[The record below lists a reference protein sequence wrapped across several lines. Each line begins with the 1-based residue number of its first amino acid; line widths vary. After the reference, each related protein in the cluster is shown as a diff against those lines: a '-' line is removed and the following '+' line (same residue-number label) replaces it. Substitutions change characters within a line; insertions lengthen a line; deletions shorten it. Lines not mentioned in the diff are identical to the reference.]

1 MTVTKSKLVKRVLS
15 AALAAALLLTSG
27 LASAFAAGEV
37 TREAVYV
44 GVPTDVADGVYYADI
59 NMKNASNPKNY
70 SMGNAALRGSE
81 SYKAKQTEDT
91 EYRPIVIVENG
102 KATALLEFMP
112 MGYLGMYG
120 FMMELEGIYPGSFSQ
135 YGMPNTNDA
144 KTAFYPTGTLT
155 YQKTV
160 DGEIVYDGYNNP
172 DSQYKFD
179 GNKLR
184 PAGFGKE
191 ESYLNIVDQ
200 PYSHLLS
207 LDVTPVMVKDEDEP
221 VPTKAEDYT
230 FEQAA
235 FCHVFVPVMFDISAS
250 SGDQYAR
257 MEVNWKT
264 LEKIDNPDEN
274 VEYMF
279 WKASNTSTDGYT
291 AASVSA
297 FESAKTEVHDALE
310 NVWAKRI
317 LDLNGTGFTAQP
329 VLDLKKYSDDEKKEM
344 AKKLDDAIKGLTT
357 VDTNELCELIESITE
372 IDSTLYTAESYKK
385 LTEALDAA
393 EAVLANANATQQD
406 VDNAVNAIKNAV
418 NGLEKVGTEEGWD
431 GVTVK
436 QPEVLGTSVDISS
449 AEELAWLAQQ
459 VNSGEKFDSVFLKN
473 DIDLNGKAWTAIGTS
488 SNPFTGAFYGNGH
501 TVSNLVVK
509 GTDNYQGLFGYI
521 KGSDD
526 QKASVKSLTVQ
537 GVIRTTATNV
547 GGVIGGALYTNIE
560 NIHSNVGIT
569 IDRVN
574 NNDYVAAA
582 GGVAGEAI
590 YSDINSCTNIADIT
604 ATLQEK
610 VGGIA
615 GYASG
620 CYIRNSSNT
629 GNINAGGS
637 AGGIVG
643 NYFVRSG
650 SKGVISCFNKG
661 TVYGNGSAVGGII
674 GTATSTGTDVQ
685 GVYGNLY
692 NRGDVTAQHTVGGI
706 IGSYSGG
713 VLSMLTASYST
724 GKITGTVTSI
734 ESSGGLVGKMYS
746 GMILY
751 SYALEGT
758 ADELCTLGI
767 SSALRLVSSS
777 AFHDEQWFKS
787 NDFFT
792 ALGSAASSYGK
803 DPENI
808 NDGYPVLAFELEEI
822 LNGKKADA
830 VAELIAYKN
839 ADDYKGLAKK
849 AVEQALSDGVA
860 AITAAEDEDAVKEAL
875 ANAKTALDAIPNDP
889 NYGLSLDVIKE
900 KLAKAKELEAAGGDL
915 YTTESWNSFT
925 ATIAG
930 IDYLLENGFETQEK
944 VELYIGYLDT
954 NTAGLTYIDA
964 DYTAVD
970 EAIASIPADLSIYTE
985 ESVAALNAAKDAVVR
1000 GKNITE
1006 QAEVDAMAK
1015 AINDAVAALVQ
1026 LLADYA
1032 KVDEAIASI
1041 PTDLSVYTEQ
1051 SVAALNAAK
1060 DAVVRGKT
1068 VTEQAEV
1075 DAMAKAI
1082 NDAVAALVY
1091 LDADYT
1097 EVDKALASIPADL
1110 SGYTE
1115 QSVAALNAAKDAVV
1129 RGKNITEQAEVD
1141 AMAKAVNDAVA
1152 ALEKIDDS
1160 KLDFAKLPDGVYS
1173 IEFTMVKM
1181 NRIDL
1186 SMSNDAVN
1194 HTAKLTVKD
1203 GNYTLTVN
1211 FKGLHYL
1218 NRFGYLAKLSYYEDG
1233 YTFGKYGTVEGVLK
1247 AAEVITVQKNADGTD
1262 VTDEFNV
1269 PGGSAEG
1276 VKYPETVSFPVVS
1289 AAKADSDGFIALHVF
1304 VPAMEDIAAG
1314 NGDQDVL
1321 MKLDRSTLKKT
1332 DDKDPSFKP
1341 DDPEELSPA
1350 VDYTDPATG
1359 VRVTAEKGVLPEGV
1373 KVSVTEI
1380 TSGDFFDKAVS
1391 ALEGIGKFKLYKIS
1405 FTDKDGNEVVP
1416 TGTVTVTYPSAD
1428 GSSDNLSLYRIND
1441 DGSKTLVKGTL
1452 SKDGY
1457 TAVTK
1462 TAGVYA
1468 LAETAASSDTETPDD
1483 GSSVVNG
1490 GSSADDS
1497 SVNGSSDADSPVSG
1511 NSVPK
1516 TGDSGMSVLLVLAL
1530 LLSACALVYCLKSR
1544 KSQKGE

>member
-172 DSQYKFD
+172 DSQHKFD

-264 LEKIDNPDEN
+264 LEKIDNPNEN
-274 VEYMF
+274 VEYMYY
-279 WKASNTSTDGYT
+279 KATNTSTDGYT

-488 SNPFTGAFYGNGH
+488 SSPFTGAFYGNGH
-501 TVSNLVVK
+501 AVSNLVVK

-521 KGSDD
+521 KGSSD

-582 GGVAGEAI
+582 GGVVGEAI

-713 VLSMLTASYST
+713 DLSMLTASYST

-746 GMILY
+746 GMIFY

-767 SSALRLVSSS
+767 SSASRLVSSS

-808 NDGYPVLAFELEEI
+808 NDGYPVLTFELEEI

-875 ANAKTALDAIPNDP
+875 ANAKAALDAIPNDP

-970 EAIASIPADLSIYTE
+970 EAIASIPADLS
-985 ESVAALNAAKDAVVR
+985 V
-1000 GKNITE
+1000 
-1006 QAEVDAMAK
+1006 
-1015 AINDAVAALVQ
+1015 
-1026 LLADYA
+1026 
-1032 KVDEAIASI
+1032 
-1041 PTDLSVYTEQ
+1041 
-1051 SVAALNAAK
+1051 
-1060 DAVVRGKT
+1060 
-1068 VTEQAEV
+1068 
-1075 DAMAKAI
+1075 
-1082 NDAVAALVY
+1082 
-1091 LDADYT
+1091 
-1097 EVDKALASIPADL
+1097 
-1110 SGYTE
+1110 YTE

-1152 ALEKIDDS
+1152 ALEKIDDL

-1181 NRIDL
+1181 NRTDL

-1289 AAKADSDGFIALHVF
+1289 AAKADSDGFIPLHVF
-1304 VPAMEDIAAG
+1304 VPVMEDIAAG

-1416 TGTVTVTYPSAD
+1416 TGTVTVAYPSAD
-1428 GSSDNLSLYRIND
+1428 GFSDNLSLYRIND

>member
-15 AALAAALLLTSG
+15 VALAAALLLTSG

-144 KTAFYPTGTLT
+144 KTVFYPTGTLT

-264 LEKIDNPDEN
+264 LEKIDNPNEN
-274 VEYMF
+274 VEYMYY
-279 WKASNTSTDGYT
+279 KATNTSTDGYT

-661 TVYGNGSAVGGII
+661 TVYGNGSAIGGII

-713 VLSMLTASYST
+713 DLSMLTASYST
-724 GKITGTVTSI
+724 GKITGTITSI

-746 GMILY
+746 GMIFY

-767 SSALRLVSSS
+767 SSASRLVSPS

-787 NDFFT
+787 DDFFT

-1015 AINDAVAALVQ
+1015 A
-1026 LLADYA
+1026 
-1032 KVDEAIASI
+1032 
-1041 PTDLSVYTEQ
+1041 
-1051 SVAALNAAK
+1051 
-1060 DAVVRGKT
+1060 
-1068 VTEQAEV
+1068 
-1075 DAMAKAI
+1075 
-1082 NDAVAALVY
+1082 
-1091 LDADYT
+1091 
-1097 EVDKALASIPADL
+1097 
-1110 SGYTE
+1110 
-1115 QSVAALNAAKDAVV
+1115 
-1129 RGKNITEQAEVD
+1129 
-1141 AMAKAVNDAVA
+1141 VNDAVA

-1289 AAKADSDGFIALHVF
+1289 AAKADSDGFIPLHVF
-1304 VPAMEDIAAG
+1304 VPVMEDIAAG

-1350 VDYTDPATG
+1350 VDYTDPSTG
-1359 VRVTAEKGVLPEGV
+1359 VRVTTEKGVLPEGV
-1373 KVSVTEI
+1373 KVSVTKI

-1428 GSSDNLSLYRIND
+1428 SSSDNLSLYRIND

-1497 SVNGSSDADSPVSG
+1497 SANGSSDADSPVSG

>member
-1 MTVTKSKLVKRVLS
+1 M
-15 AALAAALLLTSG
+15 
-27 LASAFAAGEV
+27 
-37 TREAVYV
+37 
-44 GVPTDVADGVYYADI
+44 
-59 NMKNASNPKNY
+59 
-70 SMGNAALRGSE
+70 
-81 SYKAKQTEDT
+81 
-91 EYRPIVIVENG
+91 
-102 KATALLEFMP
+102 
-112 MGYLGMYG
+112 
-120 FMMELEGIYPGSFSQ
+120 
-135 YGMPNTNDA
+135 
-144 KTAFYPTGTLT
+144 
-155 YQKTV
+155 
-160 DGEIVYDGYNNP
+160 
-172 DSQYKFD
+172 
-179 GNKLR
+179 
-184 PAGFGKE
+184 
-191 ESYLNIVDQ
+191 
-200 PYSHLLS
+200 
-207 LDVTPVMVKDEDEP
+207 
-221 VPTKAEDYT
+221 
-230 FEQAA
+230 
-235 FCHVFVPVMFDISAS
+235 
-250 SGDQYAR
+250 
-257 MEVNWKT
+257 
-264 LEKIDNPDEN
+264 
-274 VEYMF
+274 
-279 WKASNTSTDGYT
+279 
-291 AASVSA
+291 
-297 FESAKTEVHDALE
+297 
-310 NVWAKRI
+310 
-317 LDLNGTGFTAQP
+317 
-329 VLDLKKYSDDEKKEM
+329 
-344 AKKLDDAIKGLTT
+344 
-357 VDTNELCELIESITE
+357 
-372 IDSTLYTAESYKK
+372 
-385 LTEALDAA
+385 
-393 EAVLANANATQQD
+393 LANANATQQD

-713 VLSMLTASYST
+713 DLSMLTASYST

-1015 AINDAVAALVQ
+1015 AINDAVAALV
-1026 LLADYA
+1026 
-1032 KVDEAIASI
+1032 
-1041 PTDLSVYTEQ
+1041 
-1051 SVAALNAAK
+1051 
-1060 DAVVRGKT
+1060 
-1068 VTEQAEV
+1068 
-1075 DAMAKAI
+1075 
-1082 NDAVAALVY
+1082 Y

-1247 AAEVITVQKNADGTD
+1247 AAEVITVQKNVDGTD

-1289 AAKADSDGFIALHVF
+1289 AAKADSDGFIPLHVF
-1304 VPAMEDIAAG
+1304 VPVMEDIAAG

-1359 VRVTAEKGVLPEGV
+1359 VRVTTEKGVLPEGV

-1497 SVNGSSDADSPVSG
+1497 SANGSSDADSPVSG

>member
-15 AALAAALLLTSG
+15 VALAAALLLTSG

-144 KTAFYPTGTLT
+144 KTVFYPTGTLT

-191 ESYLNIVDQ
+191 ESYLDIVDQ

-431 GVTVK
+431 GVTIK
-436 QPEVLGTSVDISS
+436 QPKVLGTSVDISS

-521 KGSDD
+521 KGSSD

-582 GGVAGEAI
+582 GGVVGEAI

-620 CYIRNSSNT
+620 CYIRYSSNT

-685 GVYGNLY
+685 GIYGNLY

-713 VLSMLTASYST
+713 DLSMLTASYST

-746 GMILY
+746 GMIFY

-767 SSALRLVSSS
+767 SSASRLISSS

-787 NDFFT
+787 DDFFT

-875 ANAKTALDAIPNDP
+875 ANAKAALDAIPNDP

-970 EAIASIPADLSIYTE
+970 EAIASIPADLS
-985 ESVAALNAAKDAVVR
+985 
-1000 GKNITE
+1000 
-1006 QAEVDAMAK
+1006 
-1015 AINDAVAALVQ
+1015 
-1026 LLADYA
+1026 
-1032 KVDEAIASI
+1032 
-1041 PTDLSVYTEQ
+1041 
-1051 SVAALNAAK
+1051 
-1060 DAVVRGKT
+1060 
-1068 VTEQAEV
+1068 
-1075 DAMAKAI
+1075 
-1082 NDAVAALVY
+1082 
-1091 LDADYT
+1091 
-1097 EVDKALASIPADL
+1097 
-1110 SGYTE
+1110 GYTE

-1181 NRIDL
+1181 NRTDL

-1289 AAKADSDGFIALHVF
+1289 AAKADSDGFIPLHVF
-1304 VPAMEDIAAG
+1304 VPVMEDIAAG

-1359 VRVTAEKGVLPEGV
+1359 VRVKTEKGVLPEGV
-1373 KVSVTEI
+1373 KVTVTEI
-1380 TSGDFFDKAVS
+1380 TSGDFFDKAGS
-1391 ALEGIGKFKLYKIS
+1391 ALEGFGKFKLYKIS

-1416 TGTVTVTYPSAD
+1416 TGTVTVTYPAPSE
-1428 GSSDNLSLYRIND
+1428 SSGDLSLYRIND

-1468 LAETAASSDTETPDD
+1468 LAEAAANSDTETPDD

-1490 GSSADDS
+1490 DTSAD
-1497 SVNGSSDADSPVSG
+1497 VSSDVNVPGSVST
-1511 NSVPK
+1511 VPK
-1516 TGDSGMSVLLVLAL
+1516 TGDSGMSVLFVLAL

-1544 KSQKGE
+1544 KTQKGE

>member
-15 AALAAALLLTSG
+15 VALAAALLLTSG

-144 KTAFYPTGTLT
+144 KTVFYPTGTLT

-264 LEKIDNPDEN
+264 LEKIDNPNEN
-274 VEYMF
+274 VEYMYY
-279 WKASNTSTDGYT
+279 KATNTSTDGYT

-344 AKKLDDAIKGLTT
+344 AKKLDNAIKGLTT

-661 TVYGNGSAVGGII
+661 TVYGNGSAIGGII

-713 VLSMLTASYST
+713 DLSMLTASYST
-724 GKITGTVTSI
+724 GKITETVTSI

-746 GMILY
+746 GMIFY

-767 SSALRLVSSS
+767 SSASRLVSSS

-787 NDFFT
+787 DDFFT

-849 AVEQALSDGVA
+849 SVEQALSDGVA

-875 ANAKTALDAIPNDP
+875 ANAKAALDAIPNDP

-970 EAIASIPADLSIYTE
+970 EAIASIP
-985 ESVAALNAAKDAVVR
+985 
-1000 GKNITE
+1000 
-1006 QAEVDAMAK
+1006 
-1015 AINDAVAALVQ
+1015 
-1026 LLADYA
+1026 
-1032 KVDEAIASI
+1032 
-1041 PTDLSVYTEQ
+1041 TDLSVYTEQ

-1082 NDAVAALVY
+1082 NDAVAAL
-1091 LDADYT
+1091 
-1097 EVDKALASIPADL
+1097 
-1110 SGYTE
+1110 
-1115 QSVAALNAAKDAVV
+1115 
-1129 RGKNITEQAEVD
+1129 
-1141 AMAKAVNDAVA
+1141 
-1152 ALEKIDDS
+1152 EKIDDS

-1181 NRIDL
+1181 NRTDL

-1289 AAKADSDGFIALHVF
+1289 AAKADSDGFIPLHVF
-1304 VPAMEDIAAG
+1304 VPVMEDIAAG

-1457 TAVTK
+1457 TTVTK

>member
-15 AALAAALLLTSG
+15 VALAAALLLTSG

-144 KTAFYPTGTLT
+144 KTVFYPTGTLT

-264 LEKIDNPDEN
+264 LEKIDNPNEN
-274 VEYMF
+274 VEYMYY
-279 WKASNTSTDGYT
+279 KATNTSTDGYT

-329 VLDLKKYSDDEKKEM
+329 VLDLKKYSDDEKTEM
-344 AKKLDDAIKGLTT
+344 SKKLDNAIKGLTT

-406 VDNAVNAIKNAV
+406 VDNEVNAIKNAV

-521 KGSDD
+521 KGSSD

-582 GGVAGEAI
+582 GGVVGEAI

-661 TVYGNGSAVGGII
+661 TVYGNGSAIGGII

-713 VLSMLTASYST
+713 DLSMLTASYST

-1015 AINDAVAALVQ
+1015 AINDAVAAL
-1026 LLADYA
+1026 
-1032 KVDEAIASI
+1032 
-1041 PTDLSVYTEQ
+1041 
-1051 SVAALNAAK
+1051 
-1060 DAVVRGKT
+1060 
-1068 VTEQAEV
+1068 
-1075 DAMAKAI
+1075 
-1082 NDAVAALVY
+1082 
-1091 LDADYT
+1091 
-1097 EVDKALASIPADL
+1097 
-1110 SGYTE
+1110 
-1115 QSVAALNAAKDAVV
+1115 
-1129 RGKNITEQAEVD
+1129 
-1141 AMAKAVNDAVA
+1141 
-1152 ALEKIDDS
+1152 EKIDDS

-1289 AAKADSDGFIALHVF
+1289 AAKADSDGFIPLHVF
-1304 VPAMEDIAAG
+1304 VPVMEDIAAG

-1457 TAVTK
+1457 TTVTK

>member
-15 AALAAALLLTSG
+15 VALAATLLLTSG

-144 KTAFYPTGTLT
+144 KTVFYPTGTLT

-264 LEKIDNPDEN
+264 LEKIDNPNEN
-274 VEYMF
+274 VEYMYY
-279 WKASNTSTDGYT
+279 KATNTSTDGYT

-521 KGSDD
+521 KGSTD

-560 NIHSNVGIT
+560 NIHLNVGIT

-582 GGVAGEAI
+582 GGVVGEAI

-713 VLSMLTASYST
+713 DLSMLTASYST

-746 GMILY
+746 GMIFY

-767 SSALRLVSSS
+767 SSASRLVSSS

-787 NDFFT
+787 DDFFT

-803 DPENI
+803 DHENI

-875 ANAKTALDAIPNDP
+875 ANAKAALDAIPNDP

-964 DYTAVD
+964 DYTEVD

-985 ESVAALNAAKDAVVR
+985 E
-1000 GKNITE
+1000 
-1006 QAEVDAMAK
+1006 
-1015 AINDAVAALVQ
+1015 
-1026 LLADYA
+1026 
-1032 KVDEAIASI
+1032 
-1041 PTDLSVYTEQ
+1041 
-1051 SVAALNAAK
+1051 
-1060 DAVVRGKT
+1060 
-1068 VTEQAEV
+1068 
-1075 DAMAKAI
+1075 
-1082 NDAVAALVY
+1082 
-1091 LDADYT
+1091 
-1097 EVDKALASIPADL
+1097 
-1110 SGYTE
+1110 
-1115 QSVAALNAAKDAVV
+1115 SVAALNAAKDAVV

-1181 NRIDL
+1181 NRTDL

-1203 GNYTLTVN
+1203 RNYTLTVN

-1289 AAKADSDGFIALHVF
+1289 AAKADSDGFIPLHVF
-1304 VPAMEDIAAG
+1304 VPVMEDIAAG

-1350 VDYTDPATG
+1350 VDYTDPSTG
-1359 VRVTAEKGVLPEGV
+1359 VRVTTEKGVLPEGV

-1497 SVNGSSDADSPVSG
+1497 SANGSSDADSPVSG

>member
-1 MTVTKSKLVKRVLS
+1 MTVTKPKLVKRVLS
-15 AALAAALLLTSG
+15 VALAAALLLTSG

-279 WKASNTSTDGYT
+279 WKASNTFTDGYT

-406 VDNAVNAIKNAV
+406 VDNAVSAIKNAV

-431 GVTVK
+431 GATVK

-473 DIDLNGKAWTAIGTS
+473 DIDLNGKVWTAIGTS
-488 SNPFTGAFYGNGH
+488 SSPFTGAFYGNGH

-521 KGSDD
+521 KGSTD

-582 GGVAGEAI
+582 GGVVGEAI

-713 VLSMLTASYST
+713 DLSMLTASYST

-746 GMILY
+746 GMIFY

-767 SSALRLVSSS
+767 SSASRLISSS

-787 NDFFT
+787 DDFFT

-875 ANAKTALDAIPNDP
+875 ANAKAALDAIPNDP
-889 NYGLSLDVIKE
+889 NYGLFLDVIKE

-964 DYTAVD
+964 DYAKVD
-970 EAIASIPADLSIYTE
+970 EAIASIPADLSVYTE
-985 ESVAALNAAKDAVVR
+985 E
-1000 GKNITE
+1000 
-1006 QAEVDAMAK
+1006 
-1015 AINDAVAALVQ
+1015 
-1026 LLADYA
+1026 
-1032 KVDEAIASI
+1032 
-1041 PTDLSVYTEQ
+1041 

-1181 NRIDL
+1181 NRTDL

-1247 AAEVITVQKNADGTD
+1247 AAEVITVQKNAGGTD

-1289 AAKADSDGFIALHVF
+1289 AAKADSDGFIPLHVF
-1304 VPAMEDIAAG
+1304 VPVMEDIAAG

-1416 TGTVTVTYPSAD
+1416 TGTVTVAYPSAD

-1497 SVNGSSDADSPVSG
+1497 SANGSSDADSLVSG

>member
-264 LEKIDNPDEN
+264 LEKIDNPNEN
-274 VEYMF
+274 VEYMYY
-279 WKASNTSTDGYT
+279 KATNTSTDGYT

-521 KGSDD
+521 KGSSD

-661 TVYGNGSAVGGII
+661 TVYGNGSAIGGII

-713 VLSMLTASYST
+713 DLSMLTASYST

-746 GMILY
+746 GMIFY

-970 EAIASIPADLSIYTE
+970 EAIASIP
-985 ESVAALNAAKDAVVR
+985 
-1000 GKNITE
+1000 
-1006 QAEVDAMAK
+1006 
-1015 AINDAVAALVQ
+1015 
-1026 LLADYA
+1026 
-1032 KVDEAIASI
+1032 
-1041 PTDLSVYTEQ
+1041 TDLSVYTEQ

-1082 NDAVAALVY
+1082 NDAVAAL
-1091 LDADYT
+1091 
-1097 EVDKALASIPADL
+1097 
-1110 SGYTE
+1110 
-1115 QSVAALNAAKDAVV
+1115 
-1129 RGKNITEQAEVD
+1129 
-1141 AMAKAVNDAVA
+1141 
-1152 ALEKIDDS
+1152 EKIDDS

-1181 NRIDL
+1181 NRTDL

-1289 AAKADSDGFIALHVF
+1289 AAKADSDGFIPLHVF
-1304 VPAMEDIAAG
+1304 VPVMEDIAAG

-1457 TAVTK
+1457 TTVTK

>member
-144 KTAFYPTGTLT
+144 KTVFYPTGTLT

-521 KGSDD
+521 KGSSD

-582 GGVAGEAI
+582 GGVVGEAI

-661 TVYGNGSAVGGII
+661 TVYGNGSAIGGII

-713 VLSMLTASYST
+713 DLSMLTASYST

-746 GMILY
+746 GMIFY

-767 SSALRLVSSS
+767 SSASRLVSSS

-787 NDFFT
+787 DDFFT

-849 AVEQALSDGVA
+849 SVEQALSDGVA

-875 ANAKTALDAIPNDP
+875 ANAKAALDAIPNDP

-970 EAIASIPADLSIYTE
+970 EAIASIPTDLSVYTE
-985 ESVAALNAAKDAVVR
+985 QSVAALNAAKDAVVR

-1015 AINDAVAALVQ
+1015 AINDAVAAL
-1026 LLADYA
+1026 
-1032 KVDEAIASI
+1032 
-1041 PTDLSVYTEQ
+1041 
-1051 SVAALNAAK
+1051 
-1060 DAVVRGKT
+1060 
-1068 VTEQAEV
+1068 
-1075 DAMAKAI
+1075 
-1082 NDAVAALVY
+1082 
-1091 LDADYT
+1091 
-1097 EVDKALASIPADL
+1097 
-1110 SGYTE
+1110 
-1115 QSVAALNAAKDAVV
+1115 
-1129 RGKNITEQAEVD
+1129 
-1141 AMAKAVNDAVA
+1141 
-1152 ALEKIDDS
+1152 EKIDDS

-1181 NRIDL
+1181 NRTDL

-1289 AAKADSDGFIALHVF
+1289 AAKADSDGFIPLHVF
-1304 VPAMEDIAAG
+1304 VPVMEDIAAG

-1457 TAVTK
+1457 TTVTK

>member
-264 LEKIDNPDEN
+264 LEKIDNPNEN
-274 VEYMF
+274 VEYMYY
-279 WKASNTSTDGYT
+279 KATNTSTDGYT

-713 VLSMLTASYST
+713 DLSMLTASYST

-1015 AINDAVAALVQ
+1015 A
-1026 LLADYA
+1026 
-1032 KVDEAIASI
+1032 
-1041 PTDLSVYTEQ
+1041 
-1051 SVAALNAAK
+1051 
-1060 DAVVRGKT
+1060 
-1068 VTEQAEV
+1068 
-1075 DAMAKAI
+1075 
-1082 NDAVAALVY
+1082 
-1091 LDADYT
+1091 
-1097 EVDKALASIPADL
+1097 
-1110 SGYTE
+1110 
-1115 QSVAALNAAKDAVV
+1115 
-1129 RGKNITEQAEVD
+1129 
-1141 AMAKAVNDAVA
+1141 VNDAVA

-1289 AAKADSDGFIALHVF
+1289 AAKADSDGFIPLHVF
-1304 VPAMEDIAAG
+1304 VPVMEDIAAG

>member
-344 AKKLDDAIKGLTT
+344 AKKLDNAIKGLTT

-406 VDNAVNAIKNAV
+406 VDNEVNAIKNAV

-521 KGSDD
+521 KGSSD

-582 GGVAGEAI
+582 GGVVGEAI

-661 TVYGNGSAVGGII
+661 TVYGNGSAIGGII

-713 VLSMLTASYST
+713 DLSMLTASYST

-746 GMILY
+746 GMIFY

-767 SSALRLVSSS
+767 SSASRLVSSS

-849 AVEQALSDGVA
+849 SVEQALSDGVA

-875 ANAKTALDAIPNDP
+875 ANAKAALDAIPNDP

-970 EAIASIPADLSIYTE
+970 EAIASIP
-985 ESVAALNAAKDAVVR
+985 
-1000 GKNITE
+1000 
-1006 QAEVDAMAK
+1006 
-1015 AINDAVAALVQ
+1015 
-1026 LLADYA
+1026 
-1032 KVDEAIASI
+1032 
-1041 PTDLSVYTEQ
+1041 TDLSV
-1051 SVAALNAAK
+1051 
-1060 DAVVRGKT
+1060 
-1068 VTEQAEV
+1068 
-1075 DAMAKAI
+1075 
-1082 NDAVAALVY
+1082 
-1091 LDADYT
+1091 
-1097 EVDKALASIPADL
+1097 
-1110 SGYTE
+1110 YTE

-1289 AAKADSDGFIALHVF
+1289 AAKADSDGFIPLHVF
-1304 VPAMEDIAAG
+1304 VPVMEDIAAG